1 MCLEGGNFVEA
12 KAYLR
17 YYRISPRKV
26 QIVLDQ
32 IRNKPVNEALA
43 ILKYTPKAASTPLLK
58 LLNSAISNAVNN
70 HDMSS
75 ESLYVSQCF
84 VCPGPILKRIR
95 PGSFG
100 RAHRILKRSSHITMA
115 VKERE

>member
-1 MCLEGGNFVEA
+1 MEA

-32 IRNKPVNEALA
+32 IRNKPINEASA
-43 ILKYTPKAASTPLLK
+43 ILKYTPKAASEPLLK
-58 LLNSAISNAVNN
+58 LLNSAKSNAVNN
-70 HDMSS
+70 HNMDLDA
-75 ESLYVSQCF
+75 LYVSQCF
-84 VCPGPILKRIR
+84 VSPGPILKRIR

-100 RAHRILKRSSHITMA
+100 RAHKILKRSSHITLA
-115 VKERE
+115 LKERE